1 MCIRDRYTTYHLD
14 SAQDI
19 NEDILEAIKVAYK
32 SRPITITIE
41 EEEDFE
47 LTEGMKTILN
57 ERLKEDGSDYI
68 SSEDSITQL
77 KSKYGL

>member
-1 MCIRDRYTTYHLD
+1 MYTTYHLA

-19 NEDILEAIKVAYK
+19 DADILEAIKIAFK
-32 SRPITITIE
+32 SKPITITIE
-41 EEEDFE
+41 EDEEFE
-47 LTEGMKTILN
+47 ITEEMKAVLD

-68 SSEDSITQL
+68 SAEESISQL

>member
-1 MCIRDRYTTYHLD
+1 MYTTYHLD

-19 NEDILEAIKVAYK
+19 NNDIIEAIKVAFK

-47 LTEGMKTILN
+47 LTQEMKAILD
-57 ERLKEDGSDYI
+57 ERLMEDGSDYI
-68 SSEDSITQL
+68 SAEESVRQL
-77 KSKYGL
+77 KLKYGL

>member
-1 MCIRDRYTTYHLD
+1 MYTKYHLD

-19 NEDILEAIKVAYK
+19 NEDILEAIKVAHK

-41 EEEDFE
+41 EEDSFE
-47 LTEGMKTILN
+47 LIEEMKTILD
-57 ERLKEDGSDYI
+57 ERLQENGSDYI
-68 SSEDSITQL
+68 SSEESIAQL

>member
-1 MCIRDRYTTYHLD
+1 MYTTYHLA

-19 NEDILEAIKVAYK
+19 NADILEAIKIAFK

-41 EEEDFE
+41 EEEEFE
-47 LTEGMKTILN
+47 ITEEMKAILD
-57 ERLKEDGSDYI
+57 ERLMEDGSDYI
-68 SSEDSITQL
+68 SSEESISQL

>member
-1 MCIRDRYTTYHLD
+1 MYTTYHLD

-19 NEDILEAIKVAYK
+19 TPDILDAIKIAFK

-41 EEEDFE
+41 EEDDFE
-47 LTEGMKTILN
+47 ITEEMKAILD

-68 SSEDSITQL
+68 SAEESISQL

>member
-1 MCIRDRYTTYHLD
+1 MFTTYHLE

-19 NEDILEAIKVAYK
+19 NSEILEAIKVAYK

-41 EEEDFE
+41 EDVDFG
-47 LTEGMKTILN
+47 LTEEMKAILD
-57 ERLKEDGSDYI
+57 ERLLEHGKDYLSAEESI
-68 SSEDSITQL
+68 SQL

>member
-1 MCIRDRYTTYHLD
+1 MYTTYHLD

-19 NEDILEAIKVAYK
+19 NADILEAIKVAYK

-41 EEEDFE
+41 EEDDFE
-47 LTEGMKTILN
+47 ITEEMKLILD

-68 SSEDSITQL
+68 SAEESISQL

>member
-1 MCIRDRYTTYHLD
+1 MYTTYHLD

-19 NEDILEAIKVAYK
+19 NEDI
-32 SRPITITIE
+32 
-41 EEEDFE
+41 FE
-47 LTEGMKTILN
+47 LTEEMKKILD

-68 SSEDSITQL
+68 SSEESIAQL

>member
-1 MCIRDRYTTYHLD
+1 MYTTYHLD

-19 NEDILEAIKVAYK
+19 NTDIIEAIKVAFK

-47 LTEGMKTILN
+47 LTEEIKAVLD
-57 ERLKEDGSDYI
+57 ERLMEDGSDYI
-68 SSEDSITQL
+68 SAEESIHQL